1 MADLSPEGLV
11 ATLGEPE
18 SNLWL
23 FQRAAEKFQPDELA
37 KILEE
42 ARSVN
47 EKGGELTADRSR
59 KRTFGGIFLR
69 ALKTLDPA
77 RMAPILAEQMQRR
90 RKENLASMRE
100 ATEAAGHDTVC
111 PGELLGKF
119 IGKKGAAVARLR
131 KDATEVGCKIMID
144 ESGRIRAEG
153 PPDEVGKVRTAIQ
166 EKVSTLILETHQGY
180 HEQVLL
186 SEWMTEGHNG
196 QHVEKWANTL
206 YSWITVTIEHT
217 PASKMESTFERFA
230 AATPQQIRQ
239 EILSHLI
246 NDPDFIG
253 SRKVRQV
260 IINVINAVESSS
272 VRLDAETSTAPSLTE
287 VDLGDIDGGSMSEAT
302 PTRPVPTPGT
312 HDAAGPP
319 RGVWATGPPRDA
331 RSPKGKGS
339 PSGKAAQ
346 LARPPPAPV
355 PPVPASPESSP
366 GEC

>member
-42 ARSVN
+42 ARGIN

-131 KDATEVGCKIMID
+131 KDATEVG
-144 ESGRIRAEG
+144 
-153 PPDEVGKVRTAIQ
+153 
-166 EKVSTLILETHQGY
+166 
-180 HEQVLL
+180 
-186 SEWMTEGHNG
+186 
-196 QHVEKWANTL
+196 
-206 YSWITVTIEHT
+206 
-217 PASKMESTFERFA
+217 
-230 AATPQQIRQ
+230 
-239 EILSHLI
+239 
-246 NDPDFIG
+246 
-253 SRKVRQV
+253 
-260 IINVINAVESSS
+260 
-272 VRLDAETSTAPSLTE
+272 
-287 VDLGDIDGGSMSEAT
+287 
-302 PTRPVPTPGT
+302 
-312 HDAAGPP
+312 
-319 RGVWATGPPRDA
+319 
-331 RSPKGKGS
+331 
-339 PSGKAAQ
+339 
-346 LARPPPAPV
+346 
-355 PPVPASPESSP
+355 
-366 GEC
+366 